1 MSDFIN
7 FVVTL
12 ASTPRLAIALL
23 AEALQKASGP
33 VVLALLVLGG
43 GLVARHYWKRR
54 HAPVTAEVPIT
65 QEDQAFRDWYTERTR
80 KAKSSCDEEM
90 AKRLYVVYLNNI
102 DIIEKQRKSEVER

>member
-43 GLVARHYWKRR
+43 ILVARRYWKRR
-54 HAPVTAEVPIT
+54 HASVVAPIMP
-65 QEDQAFRDWYTERTR
+65 EDQSFHDWHVNRTLETHIFC
-80 KAKSSCDEEM
+80 SEEM
-90 AKRLYVVYLNNI
+90 AKRLYVAYLNNI
-102 DIIEKQRKSEVER
+102 DIIEKQRRSEVER